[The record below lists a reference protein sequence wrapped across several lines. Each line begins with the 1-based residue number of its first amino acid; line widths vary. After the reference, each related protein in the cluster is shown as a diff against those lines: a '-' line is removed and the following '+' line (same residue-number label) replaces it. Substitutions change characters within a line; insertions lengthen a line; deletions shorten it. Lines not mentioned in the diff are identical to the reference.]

1 MTPTGRTHYTCC
13 GGSNKSNFLAEKQSE
28 TSIRHCNV
36 EKSLKLPPFLRT
48 SSSMNIIHAIILA
61 IIEGLTEFLPVSST
75 GHMIIGSTMMGI
87 ASHPFVKV
95 FTVAI
100 QFGAIL
106 SVLVLYWRRFF
117 QDFNFYIRLFVAFL
131 PAVFFGLFLKK
142 YIDALLENIVVVAVA
157 LIAGGIVFLFLDGY
171 FTKRARYNTT
181 VDDVSLPKALNIGL
195 FQVISMIPGVSRSAA
210 TIIGGLTQGLSPK
223 TAAEFSFF
231 LAVPTMFAAT
241 CKSLWDYVEE
251 GGVFTS
257 DDLMLLA
264 VGNIIAFFVAM
275 IAIRSFI
282 GFLTKHGFKV
292 FGYYRIAVGLII
304 LVLWATGYFEGV
316 ELGNF

>member
-1 MTPTGRTHYTCC
+1 M
-13 GGSNKSNFLAEKQSE
+13 NFIQA
-28 TSIRHCNV
+28 V
-36 EKSLKLPPFLRT
+36 
-48 SSSMNIIHAIILA
+48 ILA

-75 GHMIIGSTMMGI
+75 GHMIIGSSVMGI

-106 SVLVLYWRRFF
+106 SVVVLYWKRFF
-117 QDFNFYIRLFVAFL
+117 QNIHFYVRLFVAFL
-131 PAVFFGLFLKK
+131 PAALFGLLLKK
-142 YIDALLENIVVVAVA
+142 HIDALLENIVVVAVA
-157 LIAGGIVFLFLDGY
+157 LIAGGLVFLFLDGY
-171 FTKRARYNTT
+171 FEKRSRRDTS
-181 VDDVSLPKALNIGL
+181 VDDITLPNAVKIGL

-241 CKSLWDYVEE
+241 CKSLWDYVDE
-251 GGVFTS
+251 GGSFTGEEVA
-257 DDLMLLA
+257 LLA
-264 VGNIIAFFVAM
+264 VGNVVAFVVAM
-275 IAIRSFI
+275 IAIKAFI

-292 FGYYRIAVGLII
+292 FGYYRIVVGVII
-304 LVLWATGYFEGV
+304 LILWEMGYFEGV
-316 ELGNF
+316 NVGSF